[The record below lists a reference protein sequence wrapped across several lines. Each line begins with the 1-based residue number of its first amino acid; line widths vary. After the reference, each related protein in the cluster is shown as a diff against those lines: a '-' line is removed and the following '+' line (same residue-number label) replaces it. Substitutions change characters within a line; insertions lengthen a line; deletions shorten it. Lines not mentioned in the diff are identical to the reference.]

1 MADNYR
7 GPTADELLP
16 TQRINEGVLYQEH
29 LVQMFGE
36 EQALRG
42 VPLEVVDAT
51 GGQLKS
57 DASGKKLKAT
67 IFLTFKGP
75 DGKAL
80 PWKLGINA
88 TIKKALIA
96 RFDSRVVA
104 EWVGW
109 VTLYVDP
116 NVEDKRT
123 GERVRAIR
131 VKSVAPRLAPTF
143 DYTANVEKRIERA
156 RKSRDSAPA
165 ARAKG
170 PKPSVVELTAEQRAA
185 LEAADR
191 ESERDGE
198 PSDLADK
205 IAKQME
211 RARGAAVEPTDEE
224 RAAIEEAE
232 RQQFTRDPEE
242 GEES

>member
-7 GPTADELLP
+7 GPTADEAMP
-16 TQRINEGVLYQEH
+16 PQRINEGAMYQEH

-36 EQALRG
+36 QQALRG
-42 VPLEVVDAT
+42 VPLELVDAVT
-51 GGQLKS
+51 GTIKG
-57 DASGKKLKAT
+57 DAAGKKVKPT
-67 IFLTFKGP
+67 VWLTFKGP

-80 PWKLGINA
+80 SWKLGINA

-96 RFDSRVVA
+96 RFDSRVLA

-123 GERVRAIR
+123 GELVRAIR
-131 VKSVAPRLAPTF
+131 VKSVAPKLAPTF
-143 DYTANVEKRIERA
+143 DYGTNVEKRIERA

-165 ARAKG
+165 ARSKG
-170 PKPSVVELTAEQRAA
+170 PKPSMVELTAEQRAA

-191 ESERDGE
+191 ESEREGE

-211 RARGAAVEPTDEE
+211 RARSGAAEPTDEE